1 MLITLVLHIKTVR
14 HQMEQERWAWMNG
27 EERRAKG
34 VQQDGNHA
42 NASIVADNSNIDND
56 QKLHNPS
63 SSYEDNSE
71 EWLMKRA
78 RKAFSDSAEDE
89 DDWLFK
95 RARLSFAASA
105 EDEEDDENTKHSS
118 DPMEVTPKAYIDEVL
133 AEMEKLERGRSKKKV
148 RYKGVTSTAEVSGN
162 IENKMEQDE

>member
-1 MLITLVLHIKTVR
+1 MI
-14 HQMEQERWAWMNG
+14 NS
-27 EERRAKG
+27 EEGGGREI
-34 VQQDGNHA
+34 QQDDKENGSTN
-42 NASIVADNSNIDND
+42 IIADNSSIDND
-56 QKLHNPS
+56 QKLHKPSS

-105 EDEEDDENTKHSS
+105 EDEEDDENTKHGS

>member
-1 MLITLVLHIKTVR
+1 LI
-14 HQMEQERWAWMNG
+14 NS
-27 EERRAKG
+27 EEGGGREI
-34 VQQDGNHA
+34 QQDDKENGSTN
-42 NASIVADNSNIDND
+42 IIADNSSIDKD
-56 QKLHNPS
+56 QKLHNTSS

-78 RKAFSDSAEDE
+78 RKAFSASAEDE

-162 IENKMEQDE
+162 IENKMEQKE

>member
-1 MLITLVLHIKTVR
+1 MSCHIKTVHHLDR
-14 HQMEQERWAWMNG
+14 IGIWALINSKEG
-27 EERRAKG
+27 GGREI
-34 VQQDGNHA
+34 QQDDKENGSTN
-42 NASIVADNSNIDND
+42 IIADNSSIDND
-56 QKLHNPS
+56 QKLHNTSS

-118 DPMEVTPKAYIDEVL
+118 DPMEVTPKAYIDEIL
-133 AEMEKLERGRSKKKV
+133 AEMEKRERGKSKKKV
-148 RYKGVTSTAEVSGN
+148 RYKGVTSTAKVSGN
-162 IENKMEQDE
+162 IENKMEKDE

>member
-1 MLITLVLHIKTVR
+1 
-14 HQMEQERWAWMNG
+14 MNG

-34 VQQDGNHA
+34 VQQDGNHG
-42 NASIVADNSNIDND
+42 NTSIVADNSNIDND

-63 SSYEDNSE
+63 SSYGDNSE

-89 DDWLFK
+89 NDWLFK
-95 RARLSFAASA
+95 RARLSFAAST
-105 EDEEDDENTKHSS
+105 EDEDDENTKHSS
-118 DPMEVTPKAYIDEVL
+118 DPMEVTSKAYIDEIL
-133 AEMEKLERGRSKKKV
+133 AELEKLERGKSKMKTRSK
-148 RYKGVTSTAEVSGN
+148 GADTNTEVSWN

>member
-1 MLITLVLHIKTVR
+1 MI
-14 HQMEQERWAWMNG
+14 NS
-27 EERRAKG
+27 EEGGGREI
-34 VQQDGNHA
+34 QQDDKENGSTN
-42 NASIVADNSNIDND
+42 IIADNSSIDND
-56 QKLHNPS
+56 QKLHKPSS

-105 EDEEDDENTKHSS
+105 EDEEDDENTKHGS

-148 RYKGVTSTAEVSGN
+148 RCKGVTSTAEVSGN

>member
-1 MLITLVLHIKTVR
+1 LI
-14 HQMEQERWAWMNG
+14 NS
-27 EERRAKG
+27 EEGGGREI
-34 VQQDGNHA
+34 QQDDKEKGSTN
-42 NASIVADNSNIDND
+42 IIADNSSIDND
-56 QKLHNPS
+56 QKLHNTSS

-162 IENKMEQDE
+162 IENKMEQKE